1 MLSLITGDPQ
11 HRVDVNSRQSIIAI
25 VYLAVVGPCVF
36 ILQPGYVQGLVA
48 HLGLTEQQAG
58 FIASWEMFGLATT
71 TVLLSFISSR
81 VAWRKFTAICIF
93 ICALGNLAS
102 LGQADFDTL
111 RTIRFIT
118 GLGSGGIIS
127 LTFTMMGLTE
137 RADRNFGYIIVWVLT
152 YGAFGLLLMPQAYA
166 LVGMNG
172 LLVFFAAFCAV
183 GLAFV
188 RHLPD
193 SGEQIEIG
201 ESTQQFSLSLK
212 GITLAAILSYN
223 IGIGIVWAYL
233 FLVGLEA
240 GMAEQSVANALTIS
254 QFLGIAG
261 AFLAVVFEVR
271 LGRLLPLA
279 VGVIG
284 GAASVYYLV
293 GDIGGAE
300 FWIGVCGFNF
310 LWNLSMPYLLATLA
324 DFDHRGHIVVHGVSM
339 QFIGYAVGPAVAAR
353 LLGFGYDAINTTAA
367 ILFIAAALLLLP
379 GVMAQREGLRE

>member
-1 MLSLITGDPQ
+1 MLSAITGDPL
-11 HRVDVNSRQSIIAI
+11 HRVDINSRQSIVAI

-36 ILQPGYVQGLVA
+36 ILQPGFVQGLVA

-71 TVLLSFISSR
+71 TILLSFISSK
-81 VAWRKFTAICIF
+81 VTWRKFVTICIF
-93 ICALGNLAS
+93 ICVLGNLAS
-102 LGQADFDTL
+102 VGQSDFEILTVV
-111 RTIRFIT
+111 RFIT

-137 RADRNFGYIIVWVLT
+137 RSDRNFGYIIVWVLT

-166 LVGMNG
+166 TVGMNG
-172 LLVFFAAFCAV
+172 VLVFFAAFCAL

-193 SGEQIEIG
+193 SGDHVETIG
-201 ESTQQFSLSLK
+201 ESVHYSPALK
-212 GITLAAILSYN
+212 GTTLAGILSYN
-223 IGIGIVWAYL
+223 IAIGIVWAYL

-240 GMAEQSVANALTIS
+240 GMGEQAVANALTVS

-261 AFLAVVFEVR
+261 AFLAVLFEVR

-279 VGVIG
+279 IGVIG

-293 GDIGGAE
+293 GDIGRAE
-300 FWIGVCGFNF
+300 YWIGVCGFNF

-324 DFDHRGHIVVHGVSM
+324 DFDLKGRMVVHGVSM
-339 QFIGYAVGPAVAAR
+339 QFIGYAVGPAIAAR
-353 LLGFGYDAINTTAA
+353 LLGFGYDVINTTAA
-367 ILFIAAALLLLP
+367 ILFVAAALLLLP
-379 GVMAQREGLRE
+379 GVMAQREGLRQ